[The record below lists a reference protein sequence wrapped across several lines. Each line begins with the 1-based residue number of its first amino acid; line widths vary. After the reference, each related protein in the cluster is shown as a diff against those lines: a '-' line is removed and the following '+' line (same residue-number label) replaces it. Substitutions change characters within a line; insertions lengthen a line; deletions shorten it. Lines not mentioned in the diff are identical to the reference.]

1 MEGCVNNSLLHL
13 GSMNFDLIKTIY
25 NLNSLATRA
34 FGAASKTEPIQ
45 EWPALDITL
54 NIRKVQII
62 HKIVHFF
69 FIFARYRFEESTWSH
84 ILL

>member
-62 HKIVHFF
+62 YKIAQFF
-69 FIFARYRFEESTWSH
+69 CIVARSWFEVCTG
-84 ILL
+84 IRYIM